1 VSTPSCHPIERTVR
15 GRRNGKRVARAAAAP
30 GIGLALLFLALALVV
45 VASIAYGSKTI
56 GFGAVFDAVLHHTHS
71 TNATVVR
78 GLRIPRTLLGVAVG
92 CALGLAG
99 AVMQGVTRNPLADP
113 GILGVNAGASLAV
126 ALSVFVLGVDS
137 PLGYIWF
144 AFGGAAAASVFVYVL
159 GSRGRKGATPVTLA
173 LAGTAT
179 TAFLGSV
186 TTVILLNDT
195 AVYST
200 FRFWSVGSLTGRS
213 STILPQ
219 VLPFLTVG
227 AILAVAAAPALNLLS
242 LGDDAARSLGQRVGR
257 ARAMAATS
265 VLLLVGGAVSAAGP
279 IAFMGLVV
287 PHIAR
292 AIVGPDYRW
301 VMPYSA
307 VLGAILLLG
316 ADILGRLVVRP
327 SEIEVSIMT
336 AVIGT
341 PVFIALIRRSKVAEL

>member
-1 VSTPSCHPIERTVR
+1 VLHSRPGAPTGSGASPDGQGSVR
-15 GRRNGKRVARAAAAP
+15 APTARA
-30 GIGLALLFLALALVV
+30 GWLSVLFVALALII
-45 VASIAYGSKTI
+45 VASIALGSKTI
-56 GFGAVFDAVLHHTHS
+56 GFGTVFHALVHDTGS
-71 TNATVVR
+71 TNDIVVR
-78 GLRIPRTLLGVAVG
+78 GLRVPRTLLGLAVG
-92 CALGLAG
+92 ASLGLAG

-126 ALSVFVLGVDS
+126 VLGVFVFGVTT
-137 PLGYIWF
+137 PLGYVWF
-144 AFGGAAAASVFVYVL
+144 AFAGAAAASIAVYVL
-159 GSRGRKGATPVTLA
+159 GSRGRRGATPVTLA
-173 LAGTAT
+173 LAGAAM
-179 TAFLGSV
+179 TAFLGSL
-186 TTVILLNDT
+186 TTAILLNDS

-213 STILPQ
+213 SHVLTE
-219 VLPFLTVG
+219 VLPFLVVGTVM
-227 AILAVAAAPALNLLS
+227 ALASAPALNVLG

-257 ARAMAATS
+257 ARALAATS

-279 IAFMGLVV
+279 IAFIGLIV

-316 ADILGRLVVRP
+316 ADIIGRLVVRP
-327 SEIEVSIMT
+327 SEIEVSIIT

-341 PVFIALIRRSKVAEL
+341 PVFIAMIRRSKIAEL